1 MADRVCLPI
10 LHFTL
15 LIVSFVACVIW
26 GLHNLFQFTQ
36 CQNKQSSQT
45 NSLLNYFPSIFGG
58 MGSPIG
64 GIGNPMGNPIGNHMA
79 RPDPDT
85 MDDLMV
91 GNLPP
96 ARRDYRVLDD
106 PLKEASR
113 RYTTHPTGGPVGNLA
128 PLGHVGGMFNV
139 PTQGYYPSYQMM
151 GFLSKENDPDRMLK
165 LFGRRIDKYRYEYY
179 TANHNDPQL
188 KIPIRNKG
196 DKELMEGDEIN
207 VPGFGKHD
215 FHVNLYDYEAPR
227 YLPTVF

>member
-15 LIVSFVACVIW
+15 LIVSFLGCVIW
-26 GLHNLFQFTQ
+26 GLNNLYQFTQ
-36 CQNKQSSQT
+36 CQNNQSSQT
-45 NSLLNYFPSIFGG
+45 NSLLNYFSSIFSGGFPSIN
-58 MGSPIG
+58 SPYG
-64 GIGNPMGNPIGNHMA
+64 PRPQ
-79 RPDPDT
+79 PDPDT

-113 RYTTHPTGGPVGNLA
+113 RYTTYPTG
-128 PLGHVGGMFNV
+128 GHVGGMFNV
-139 PTQGYYPSYQMM
+139 PTQGYFPSYQMM
-151 GFLSKENDPDRMLK
+151 GFLSKEDDPDRMLK
-165 LFGRRIDKYRYEYY
+165 LFGRRIDRYRYEYY
-179 TANHNDPQL
+179 TTNHNDPQL
-188 KIPIRNKG
+188 KIPLRIRG
-196 DKELMEGDEIN
+196 DNELTEGEEIN
-207 VPGFGKHD
+207 VPGFGKHN